1 MNKQRKVLITTT
13 YNEMG
18 IIIDT
23 KAEKVAQ
30 QNLQPTCNQL
40 ATDVISR
47 QVAINDLQGKDPSQ
61 IWDTADIE
69 VWVNA
74 LPSAQPEPKWIPVKF
89 RPMDSEERE
98 YWGEQ
103 FGEELADEDAVM
115 FDCPMPEDGQ
125 EILVSYR
132 KCISMDKCEIDGG
145 CYGLEGNGDW
155 DGVIAW
161 MPQPEPYKG

>member
-1 MNKQRKVLITTT
+1 MADYIDRQAAIDAIHNAIFDFFDICADDEESPITYKDEQLLKINKAIT
-13 YNEMG
+13 
-18 IIIDT
+18 
-23 KAEKVAQ
+23 
-30 QNLQPTCNQL
+30 
-40 ATDVISR
+40 SR
-47 QVAINDLQGKDPSQ
+47 LK
-61 IWDTADIE
+61 
-69 VWVNA
+69 A
-74 LPSAQPEPKWIPVKF
+74 LPSARPEPKWIPVKF

-98 YWGEQ
+98 YFEEQ

-132 KCISMDKCEIDGG
+132 KWISMDKCEIDGG

-161 MPQPEPYKG
+161 TPLPEPYGERRTDG